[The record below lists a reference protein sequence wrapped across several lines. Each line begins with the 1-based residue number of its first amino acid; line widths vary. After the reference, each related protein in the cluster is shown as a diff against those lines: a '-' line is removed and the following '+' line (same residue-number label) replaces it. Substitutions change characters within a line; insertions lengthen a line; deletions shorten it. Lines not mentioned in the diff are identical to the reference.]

1 MIPLLTPAERA
12 RLIAAGAMTLPDAPA
27 PAKPAPSKPKPYKPT
42 PPGPCSHRPPLNKR
56 TEASGAALDAIL
68 DRALALSYHGR
79 AVPLMRLAV
88 EANMPMGRFREKMAE
103 RARGKH

>member
-1 MIPLLTPAERA
+1 MIRCLTPAERA
-12 RLIAAGAMTLPDAPA
+12 RLIASGSMTLPDAPA
-27 PAKPAPSKPKPYKPT
+27 PSKPKPSKPT

-56 TEASGAALDAIL
+56 TEASGAALEAIL

-103 RARGKH
+103 RAEGKH

>member
-1 MIPLLTPAERA
+1 MIPYLTPAERA
-12 RLIAAGAMTLPDAPA
+12 RLIASGAMTLPGPPA
-27 PAKPAPSKPKPYKPT
+27 PVKPT

-68 DRALALSYHGR
+68 DRALALSYHGK

-88 EANMPMGRFREKMAE
+88 EANMPMARFREKMKE
-103 RARGKH
+103 RAEGKKLA